1 MKHVKKLASLLLAL
15 VMVCALA
22 TTAFAAGET
31 GSITVDN
38 PVADT
43 TYTAYKIFDV
53 TYNSDNSAY
62 SYTID
67 SSSQWFG
74 TVQTYAGTA
83 GNGLTLTQVN
93 GSTTYNVSTTADFS
107 APKFADALKA
117 DVAGKTGGIVRTAQ
131 ADGTVS
137 ATGLDL
143 GYYFVTS
150 TSGALCNLTTT
161 NPNATI
167 HDKNDVPFV
176 KEGDKGSADIGET
189 VNYTITG
196 KVPDYTGFETYT
208 YAITDT
214 LSEGLT
220 FNKDVKVTIG
230 GTDVTSAC
238 TVTYDVEGNAN
249 KFTVSIPV
257 KNYTIGA
264 EIKVTYSAVV
274 NEKAIAK
281 IETNKAELKYSNNPT
296 DSTKTT
302 TTPPQEAKV
311 YSSKIV
317 IDKYEDGSADKKLAG
332 AKFVLYKEV
341 TTGEGA
347 EAVTTKLY
355 YKWNDTAK
363 KVEWVENKADA
374 TVKTTDSSGAAS
386 FDGIANGTY
395 YLEEIEAP
403 AGYNQLKEPV
413 QVTVNGGD
421 TEAEL
426 TVTQPVANSTGT
438 ELPSTGGMGTTLFY
452 TLGAILV
459 LGAGVLLVTKK
470 RMSEKA

>member
-38 PVADT
+38 PIEGQ
-43 TYTAYKIFDV
+43 TYIAYKIFDV
-53 TYNSDNSAY
+53 TYNSDQSAY
-62 SYTID
+62 SYTINSTD
-67 SSSQWFG
+67 PWF
-74 TVQTYAGTA
+74 TAVSNYAKTE
-83 GNGLTLTQVN
+83 NSGLTLTQVN

-117 DVAGKTGGIVRTAQ
+117 NVADKTGGIELTAQ
-131 ADGTVS
+131 DDGTVS
-137 ATGLDL
+137 ATGLPL
-143 GYYFVTS
+143 GYYFVAS

-161 NPNATI
+161 DPNAII
-167 HDKNDVPFV
+167 HDKNDVPFE

-196 KVPDYTGFETYT
+196 KVPDYTGFKTYT
-208 YAITDT
+208 YEITDT
-214 LSEGLT
+214 MSEGLT

-230 GTDVTSAC
+230 GTDVTAAC
-238 TVTYDVEGNAN
+238 IVTYDVEGNAN

-281 IETNKAELKYSNNPT
+281 IENNQAVLKYSNDPT
-296 DSTKTT
+296 DSTSTT
-302 TTPPQEAKV
+302 TTPSDTKV

-317 IDKYEDGSADKKLAG
+317 IDKYETGDTTKKLAG

-341 TTGEGA
+341 TTDEGA
-347 EAVTTKLY
+347 DAVTTKLY
-355 YKWNDTAK
+355 YKWNETAQ
-363 KVEWVENKADA
+363 KVEWVENKANA
-374 TVKTTDSSGAAS
+374 TVKITDSNGAAS

-413 QVTVNGGD
+413 QVTVNGG
-421 TEAEL
+421 TAEAQL
-426 TVTQPVANSTGT
+426 TVTQPVENSTGT

>member
-53 TYNSDNSAY
+53 TYNTGKTAY

-67 SSSQWFG
+67 SSSQWF
-74 TVQTYAGTA
+74 TAVSNYAKTE
-83 GNGLTLTQVN
+83 NSGLTLTQVN

-117 DVAGKTGGIVRTAQ
+117 DVAGKTGGIVLTAQ

-161 NPNATI
+161 DPNATI
-167 HDKNDVPFV
+167 HDKNDVPFE
-176 KEGDKGSADIGET
+176 KTDDKVSADIGET
-189 VNYTITG
+189 VHYTITG

-208 YAITDT
+208 YEITDT
-214 LSEGLT
+214 MSEGLT
-220 FNKDVKVTIG
+220 FNKDVEVTIG
-230 GTDVTSAC
+230 GTDVTAAC
-238 TVTYDVEGNAN
+238 AITYDVDGNAN

-274 NEKAIAK
+274 NEKAIAN
-281 IETNKAELKYSNNPT
+281 IENNQAVLKYSNDPT
-296 DSTKTT
+296 DSTSTT
-302 TTPPQEAKV
+302 TTPSDTKV

-341 TTGEGA
+341 TTDEGA

-355 YKWNDTAK
+355 YKWNETAQ

-374 TVKTTDSSGAAS
+374 TVKTTESNGAAS

-413 QVTVNGGD
+413 QVTVNGG
-421 TEAEL
+421 TAEAQL